1 MRLIILGPQ
10 GSGKGT
16 QAVFIVAKFK
26 ISSVSPGEIFRNE
39 IKKGSR
45 LGKQV
50 ARAYNAGKMLP
61 DDITNRLVKQRLAEP
76 DCRRGAILDG
86 YPRRLAQAR
95 VLQKYWQPDHV
106 LFLDVSRKELMKRL
120 RDRLICSGCRVAFH
134 KIYRPSD
141 LKEICDACGGKLEK
155 RSDDSPG
162 AIRQRLKIYEQ
173 ETVPVVKFYEK
184 LGLVRKINGEQG
196 IDAVWSEIKKI
207 LK

>member
-1 MRLIILGPQ
+1 MRIIILGPQ

-16 QAVFIVAKFK
+16 QAAFIVEKFK
-26 ISSVSPGEIFRNE
+26 ISSVSPGEIFRAE
-39 IKKGSR
+39 IKKGSP

-76 DCRRGAILDG
+76 DCQRGAILDG

-106 LFLDVSRKELMKRL
+106 LFLDVSHAELMKRL
-120 RDRLICSGCRVAFH
+120 RDRLICNGCRIAFH

-196 IDAVWSEIKKI
+196 IDAVWSAIKKI

>member
-1 MRLIILGPQ
+1 MNIIILGPQ

-16 QAVFIVAKFK
+16 QAAFIIEKFK
-26 ISSVSPGEIFRNE
+26 IPSVSPGEIFRNE
-39 IKKGSR
+39 IKKGSS
-45 LGKQV
+45 LGRQV

-61 DDITNRLVKQRLAEP
+61 DKITNRLVKERLSRP
-76 DCRRGAILDG
+76 DCQGGVILDG
-86 YPRRLAQAR
+86 YPRRVQQAR

-120 RDRLICSGCRVAFH
+120 RDRLICTGCRIAFH

-155 RSDDSPG
+155 RSDDRPE
-162 AIRQRLKIYEQ
+162 AIRERLKIYEQ
-173 ETVPVVKFYEK
+173 ETVPVVKFYKK
-184 LGLVRKINGEQG
+184 LGLVRQVDGGRGIEQ
-196 IDAVWSEIKKI
+196 VWRDIQKV